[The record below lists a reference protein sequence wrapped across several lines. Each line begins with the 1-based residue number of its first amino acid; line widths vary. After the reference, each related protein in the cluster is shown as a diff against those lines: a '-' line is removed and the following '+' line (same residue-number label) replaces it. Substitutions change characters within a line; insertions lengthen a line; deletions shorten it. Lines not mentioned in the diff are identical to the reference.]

1 MWCWGRETVCADD
14 GVLRVRQ
21 IRGSAWR
28 LCWVGL
34 RFACS
39 RRTRRSELELGARWG
54 CWSRFR
60 ATYSRVLGVD
70 VSLGIFGL
78 LERNLRRYGGI
89 SETEDSCKQAPTSKP
104 CAPAAIYTAFELRG
118 SRPEAR
124 KEMADHFKN
133 MALKSALLFAFAW
146 LSLFPFISTS
156 SSSCPCAAPSCALK
170 PLNPTPPL
178 FKPKPPRPP
187 LLAPG

>member
-1 MWCWGRETVCADD
+1 MEGKVISRGELALAYCAGCYARLGDGSGSEGRVWCWGGETVCADD

-28 LCWVGL
+28 LCWVGS

-39 RRTRRSELELGARWG
+39 RRTRRSEMELGARWG

-60 ATYSRVLGVD
+60 AAYSRVLGVD

-118 SRPEAR
+118 ADRKPGRRWLITSRTWP
-124 KEMADHFKN
+124 
-133 MALKSALLFAFAW
+133 
-146 LSLFPFISTS
+146 
-156 SSSCPCAAPSCALK
+156 
-170 PLNPTPPL
+170 
-178 FKPKPPRPP
+178 
-187 LLAPG
+187 